1 MPSPLNNIAARPF
14 SLKSLSRDAR
24 QNTLILTV
32 FVLLVA
38 LFALRSPYFL
48 RARNLVTI
56 FNAAVPLGL
65 IAIGEC
71 ICVMSGHFDLSVGM
85 VASMAGVI
93 SANMVVAGL
102 PSWLAMLT
110 GLLFGTC
117 SGAIAGFSVSRLK
130 MPAWMATYSLFQIW
144 RGVLYVVTQGN
155 AIRLANYPGYKVL
168 GQTRIIGQITLPIL
182 ILFLFYILMFLF
194 LRYTQFGRSFFVV
207 GGNREAALNCGLPV
221 KRVDFSCFA
230 ISGTLAAL
238 AGLLFAS
245 RSASAQPFVGE
256 LWAMQGIAATVVGG
270 TSMLGGKAN
279 LLMTFAGLMIVV
291 AIQNGLN
298 MIGVPSFYQ
307 FIANG
312 LILYIAVFIQTE
324 R

>member
-1 MPSPLNNIAARPF
+1 MPSPLNNIASRLF
-14 SLKSLSRDAR
+14 SLKSLPRDAK
-24 QNTLILTV
+24 QNALIV
-32 FVLLVA
+32 IVLVVLII
-38 LFALRSPYFL
+38 LFAVRSPYFL

-71 ICVMSGHFDLSVGM
+71 LCVMCGNFDLSVGM
-85 VASMAGVI
+85 VASMAGII
-93 SANMVVAGL
+93 SANMVLAGF

-110 GLLFGTC
+110 GFLFGTF
-117 SGAIAGFSVSRLK
+117 SGAIAGFSVGRLK
-130 MPAWMATYSLFQIW
+130 MPAWMATYSLYQIW

-168 GQTRIIGQITLPIL
+168 GQTRIIGQFTLPIL

-194 LRYTQFGRSFFVV
+194 LRYTQPGRTFFIV

-221 KRVDFSCFA
+221 KRVDFSCFV
-230 ISGTLAAL
+230 ISGTLASL

-270 TSMLGGKAN
+270 TSMLGGRAN
-279 LLMTFAGLMIVV
+279 LLMTFAGLMIVI

-307 FIANG
+307 YIANG
-312 LILYIAVFIQTE
+312 LILYIAVLIQTE